1 MRDKLNLLIF
11 FIAALLIA
19 LGLRFTP
26 TISFAGLIL
35 LLAVV
40 PALMLRFR
48 DFFSREAVIAG
59 IFVLGLALNALI
71 GVALAYTKSMEFGM
85 SLLSLLPLTLVL
97 TANVFATSLVIRI
110 DASGKEVFAFYFWFL
125 ISVGLAFLFLL
136 PTGGSAEISPRGA
149 GWFRFVE
156 FPILYSELA
165 LIPSAFCLVFQRVR
179 TFLFFSPFPL
189 FLDMS
194 WSSL

>member
-85 SLLSLLPLTLVL
+85 SLLSLLPLTL
-97 TANVFATSLVIRI
+97 
-110 DASGKEVFAFYFWFL
+110 
-125 ISVGLAFLFLL
+125 
-136 PTGGSAEISPRGA
+136 
-149 GWFRFVE
+149 
-156 FPILYSELA
+156 
-165 LIPSAFCLVFQRVR
+165 C
-179 TFLFFSPFPL
+179 
-189 FLDMS
+189 
-194 WSSL
+194 